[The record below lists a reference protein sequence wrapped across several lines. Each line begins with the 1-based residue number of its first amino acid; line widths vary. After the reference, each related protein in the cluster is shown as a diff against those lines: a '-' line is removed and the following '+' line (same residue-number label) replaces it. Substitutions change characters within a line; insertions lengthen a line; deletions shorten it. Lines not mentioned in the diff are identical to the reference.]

1 MRGRSNIEWI
11 VYPFFHKITKVRR
24 LNNFFWKTHQFVW
37 ETNIVTKFI
46 NITEYFQPCY
56 HITRVLHL
64 FKTDVCMFTARA
76 RLEKMFLIAGW
87 RLKCFPLFH
96 SLRPDLT
103 CVYHQTTRSGT
114 VNVHSWQWAINN
126 LQKHAQCTYSM
137 ENGAWWGVT
146 QMGEI
151 RYVKM

>member
-1 MRGRSNIEWI
+1 MYHVPRWI
-11 VYPFFHKITKVRR
+11 PAIIF
-24 LNNFFWKTHQFVW
+24 LNWVW
-37 ETNIVTKFI
+37 HI
-46 NITEYFQPCY
+46 NC
-56 HITRVLHL
+56 L
-64 FKTDVCMFTARA
+64 KTDASMFTARA
-76 RLEKMFLIAGW
+76 KLEKMFLIAGW

-137 ENGAWWGVT
+137 EHWDLWS
-146 QMGEI
+146 QI
-151 RYVKM
+151 RSNSDRGNQVVNAGTYFEHGTDTDWLTYNISLRTYPISLAQQYAVE